1 MLMTVRMSRLLCRP
15 MALAL
20 CLVAPVLAA
29 VALPTAAAADGGLV
43 PPARAGAP
51 TAIDGIVAGRYYESF
66 RLKDCT
72 DATSC
77 RIVFAKVPKDRV
89 LRMTDINCWL
99 YIFWDADNPVIVQLE
114 QGPKSAAIPKAA
126 FQVAPITAGAT
137 ARAYVLNA
145 QTSAFIEPNRAP
157 TILLDP
163 SSEALERLGGQCT
176 VTGELLRP

>member
-1 MLMTVRMSRLLCRP
+1 MKVRMSRLPRRP
-15 MALAL
+15 LALAL
-20 CLVAPVLAA
+20 CVAAPLLAA
-29 VALPTAAAADGGLV
+29 ALPTAAAADGGLV

-51 TAIDGIVAGRYYESF
+51 AAIDGIVAGRYYESF

-89 LRMTDINCWL
+89 LRVTDISCWL
-99 YIFWDADNPVIVQLE
+99 YIFWDSENPVIVQLE
-114 QGPKSAAIPKAA
+114 QGPKSEAIPKAA

-137 ARAYVLNA
+137 ARAYVMNA

-163 SSEALERLGGQCT
+163 SPDALERLGGQCT
-176 VTGELLRP
+176 LSGELLQP